1 MRKYYIRPAI
11 EAVASQYEQQIMA
24 GHSYDWADA
33 KGNPGGGVWGGGG
46 PQVIE
51 NGKMQGNENLWDD

>member
-1 MRKYYIRPAI
+1 
-11 EAVASQYEQQIMA
+11 MA

-46 PQVIE
+46 QVIE